1 MTDYLSN
8 GPQKTMHKKFLSCII
23 IVVSFMLSGSL
34 GAETAGKVQVTTEQ
48 QQGQT
53 VSLKVGEKW
62 VLEIRNP
69 GSGGYSQVTPV
80 YDQAILKLAAT
91 EKIPR
96 ETTPKP
102 LMGDFG
108 KLRFSWEALKAGET
122 EVLIRISRPWEKDV
136 APLEFTKNR
145 VVVAE

>member
-1 MTDYLSN
+1 MTDSLRN
-8 GPQKTMHKKFLSCII
+8 APKKTMRKRFFLCII
-23 IVVSFMLSGSL
+23 ILVSFILSGSL
-34 GAETAGKVQVTTEQ
+34 GAETAGKVQVTTEH

-69 GSGGYSQVTPV
+69 ASGGYSQVTPV
-80 YDQAILKLAAT
+80 YDQSILKLAAT
-91 EKIPR
+91 EKLPR

-122 EVLIRISRPWEKDV
+122 EVVIRISRPWEKDV
-136 APLEFTKNR
+136 APLEYTKNR
-145 VVVAE
+145 VVVTD